1 MRIWLEVYHKPKPL
15 FMQYLSLLK
24 WLTTQHPVT
33 APLYMDKEVR
43 PREIRYLVSGFKLIY
58 ERERIYTWIWLQI
71 PQKFTRLTSA
81 LMISLTTLHSCTA
94 FCLHY
99 SVTDLN
105 FNFSHAVSYLPTQIF
120 LTLIDNVH
128 MLTALWKLRSDFKI
142 SSIFSIRNNLGLF
155 LECQSYLYEFFI
167 FSMFCILIILLFFLL
182 FQFLLQEFQLF
193 VNLNFTL
200 LIYWPLLHQFYL
212 FFFFLCYLRE
222 ILKFILHRLSDQTF
236 CAIACPIFPKF
247 YNIWVEYLFPNIR
260 FWNI

>member
-24 WLTTQHPVT
+24 WLMTQHPVT

-155 LECQSYLYEFFI
+155 LECQYSYMNF
-167 FSMFCILIILLFFLL
+167 LFFLC
-182 FQFLLQEFQLF
+182 F
-193 VNLNFTL
+193 V
-200 LIYWPLLHQFYL
+200 Y
-212 FFFFLCYLRE
+212 
-222 ILKFILHRLSDQTF
+222 
-236 CAIACPIFPKF
+236 
-247 YNIWVEYLFPNIR
+247 
-260 FWNI
+260 